1 MLLLA
6 RCLGARCL
14 GAQPRLLE
22 LNHGEGDVRVDVGVT
37 VLGCMH
43 LRHRLDLILD
53 RFLNFGGVDVIMQRL
68 LCKALI
74 MQFDN
79 CDWTLP
85 GGYALPDC
93 ALTACIA

>member
-53 RFLNFGGVDVIMQRL
+53 RFLNFGGVDVRLECRDVAGYNMQ
-68 LCKALI
+68 
-74 MQFDN
+74 Q
-79 CDWTLP
+79 
-85 GGYALPDC
+85 
-93 ALTACIA
+93 